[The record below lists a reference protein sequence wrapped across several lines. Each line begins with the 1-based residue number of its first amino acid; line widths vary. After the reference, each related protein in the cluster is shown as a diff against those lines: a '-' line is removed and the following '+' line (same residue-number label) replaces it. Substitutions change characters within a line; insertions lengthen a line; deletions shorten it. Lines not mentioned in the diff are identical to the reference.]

1 LELRLRCWSQEAAS
15 GRLTGSWRNGSDE
28 QAPLNAVVPT
38 FAAFGFSAE
47 AATLFE
53 EMYAAFAKGTI
64 GYEQPEQLVR
74 GTVTLTDALRGM
86 A

>member
-1 LELRLRCWSQEAAS
+1 VS
-15 GRLTGSWRNGSDE
+15 
-28 QAPLNAVVPT
+28 T
-38 FAAFGFSAE
+38 FTSFGFSME

-53 EMYAAFAKGTI
+53 EMYAAFAKGAI
-64 GYEQPEQLVR
+64 RWEHPEQLIR